1 MPVSPVRL
9 WPSAP
14 DHSRQL
20 VPQKRLVDGP
30 YTSGSGS
37 VVEHHLAKVRV
48 GGSNPLFRSIFSS
61 SRSGGMVDAAVSKTV
76 GGNPI
81 RVRLSA
87 SAPNIRHEFTLSTVL
102 QLSTAPPCRCFD
114 HHFDHHL
121 VCDCPIISPYLI
133 PLWGVKPV
141 DLRTPLSIY
150 SEVARAITL
159 TKPLQDQSTRVL
171 CL

>member
-14 DHSRQL
+14 ACNRQL
-20 VPQKRLVDGP
+20 VPRPKAQSRRT
-30 YTSGSGS
+30 YSSGSGS

-48 GGSNPLFRSIFSS
+48 GGSNPLFRSTSPAC
-61 SRSGGMVDAAVSKTV
+61 RSGGMVDAAVSKTV

-87 SAPNIRHEFTLSTVL
+87 SAPNIRHEFILSMVL
-102 QLSTAPPCRCFD
+102 QLSMAPPYRGFD

-121 VCDCPIISPYLI
+121 VFYVARISPYLI
-133 PLWGVKPV
+133 PLWG
-141 DLRTPLSIY
+141 
-150 SEVARAITL
+150 
-159 TKPLQDQSTRVL
+159 
-171 CL
+171 

>member
-1 MPVSPVRL
+1 
-9 WPSAP
+9 
-14 DHSRQL
+14 
-20 VPQKRLVDGP
+20 
-30 YTSGSGS
+30 
-37 VVEHHLAKVRV
+37 
-48 GGSNPLFRSIFSS
+48 
-61 SRSGGMVDAAVSKTV
+61 
-76 GGNPI
+76 
-81 RVRLSA
+81 
-87 SAPNIRHEFTLSTVL
+87 
-102 QLSTAPPCRCFD
+102 
-114 HHFDHHL
+114 L

>member
-14 DHSRQL
+14 DQQPPTNVTSQRHRAA
-20 VPQKRLVDGP
+20 R
-30 YTSGSGS
+30 TSGSGS

-48 GGSNPLFRSIFSS
+48 GGSNPLFRSIPPT

-87 SAPNIRHEFTLSTVL
+87 SAQNIRHEFILSTVL

-114 HHFDHHL
+114 RSFDRSL
-121 VCDCPIISPYLI
+121 YLFD
-133 PLWGVKPV
+133 VN
-141 DLRTPLSIY
+141 LSI
-150 SEVARAITL
+150 I
-159 TKPLQDQSTRVL
+159 
-171 CL
+171 